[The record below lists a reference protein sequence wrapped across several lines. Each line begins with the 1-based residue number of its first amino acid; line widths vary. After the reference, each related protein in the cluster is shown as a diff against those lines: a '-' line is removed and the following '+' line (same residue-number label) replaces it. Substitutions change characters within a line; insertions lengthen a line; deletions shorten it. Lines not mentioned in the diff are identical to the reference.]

1 MRPWAIPL
9 VGAVALSLVIPATS
23 EARPR
28 FGPAAVLGV
37 MTAPLGLVLGGAHRG
52 FGSRH
57 HPHPR
62 SESARADEPSGVEP
76 ARAETAR
83 AQPVVTQPAAP
94 VQLVAGARPDP
105 TAVYWPFA
113 ADDLVEYV
121 IFPHGNDDRFWAYGY
136 GSILYGAFAAAD
148 ADNGRRNRANANAA
162 AAADRRVAV
171 IDGNADGK
179 AAEFSADPCGSGRAQ
194 ATADGVV
201 ERITQAIAPSSS
213 QRELLGEL
221 RTALTRAI
229 DRIKAA
235 CPAITPATPAQRLKA
250 IEDRIGALRDALLT
264 LYVPF
269 EKVSASLSDE
279 QLWRLQR
286 DGVPADVATT
296 GSTERRAEERHG
308 EERRGEERR
317 RETCG
322 EQAAGMAEWPMRAI
336 DRALRPTEQQR
347 AALDGLRMRLMG
359 MGQLVASSCSTYPL
373 LGATGR
379 IAAAGDRLNVM
390 LFTVVTLGPTLVEFY
405 DSLSD
410 KQKAAL
416 ARVIRQYQRSA
427 QSSD

>member
-1 MRPWAIPL
+1 MRPWAVPL
-9 VGAVALSLVIPATS
+9 VGAVALSLAIPAAS

-28 FGPAAVLGV
+28 FGPAAMLGV
-37 MTAPLGLVLGGAHRG
+37 MTAPLGLVLGGVPRG
-52 FGSRH
+52 LRSRH
-57 HPHPR
+57 HTH
-62 SESARADEPSGVEP
+62 SESARADEPRSVEP
-76 ARAETAR
+76 ARVEPAR
-83 AQPVVTQPAAP
+83 VEPVVTQPAAP

-121 IFPHGNDDRFWAYGY
+121 IFPRGNNDRFWTYGY

-148 ADNGRRNRANANAA
+148 ADNGRRNRAIAA
-162 AAADRRVAV
+162 AAANRRVAA

-179 AAEFSADPCGSGRAQ
+179 GAEFSADPCGSGRAQ

-201 ERITQAIAPSSS
+201 ERITQAIAPSPS

-221 RTALTRAI
+221 RTALMRAI

-235 CPAITPATPAQRLKA
+235 CPVITPATPAQRLKA

-264 LYVPF
+264 LHVPF
-269 EKVSASLSDE
+269 ERLSVSLSDE

-286 DGVPADVATT
+286 DGAPADVATT
-296 GSTERRAEERHG
+296 GSTERRAEERRG

-347 AALDGLRMRLMG
+347 AALDGVRMRLMG
-359 MGQLVASSCSTYPL
+359 MGQLVASSCPTYPL

-427 QSSD
+427 QSSE

>member
-1 MRPWAIPL
+1 MRPWAVPL
-9 VGAVALSLVIPATS
+9 VGAVTLSLVIPATS
-23 EARPR
+23 QARPR

-37 MTAPLGLVLGGAHRG
+37 MTAPLGLVLGGVPHG

-57 HPHPR
+57 HPR
-62 SESARADEPSGVEP
+62 SQSARADEPGSVEPVRAEPVRAEP
-76 ARAETAR
+76 ARAD
-83 AQPVVTQPAAP
+83 PVVTQPAAP

-121 IFPHGNDDRFWAYGY
+121 IFPRGNDDRFWAYGY
-136 GSILYGAFAAAD
+136 GSILYGAFVAAD
-148 ADNGRRNRANANAA
+148 ADNGRRNRAIAA
-162 AAADRRVAV
+162 AAGDRHVAA
-171 IDGNADGK
+171 IDGNAGGK

-201 ERITQAIAPSSS
+201 ERITQAIAPSAS

-235 CPAITPATPAQRLKA
+235 CPAITPATPGQRMKA

-264 LYVPF
+264 LHVPF
-269 EKVSASLSDE
+269 ERLSASLSDE

-286 DGVPADVATT
+286 DGAPADVATT
-296 GSTERRAEERHG
+296 GGTERRA

-322 EQAAGMAEWPMRAI
+322 EQAGMAEWPMRAI

-359 MGQLVASSCSTYPL
+359 MGQLVASSCPNYPL

>member
-1 MRPWAIPL
+1 
-9 VGAVALSLVIPATS
+9 
-23 EARPR
+23 
-28 FGPAAVLGV
+28 
-37 MTAPLGLVLGGAHRG
+37 MTAPLGLALGGVPRG
-52 FGSRH
+52 FSSRH
-57 HPHPR
+57 HPR
-62 SESARADEPSGVEP
+62 SESARADEPRSVELARAEPARIEP
-76 ARAETAR
+76 ARAK
-83 AQPVVTQPAAP
+83 PVVTQPAAP

-121 IFPHGNDDRFWAYGY
+121 IFPRGNDDRFWAYGY

-148 ADNGRRNRANANAA
+148 ADRARRNRATAA
-162 AAADRRVAV
+162 VAVNRRVAA

-179 AAEFSADPCGSGRAQ
+179 APEFSADPCGSGRAQ

-201 ERITQAIAPSSS
+201 ERITQAIAPNAS

-221 RTALTRAI
+221 RTALMRAI

-235 CPAITPATPAQRLKA
+235 CPVITPTTPGQRLKA

-264 LYVPF
+264 LHVPF
-269 EKVSASLSDE
+269 ERLSASLSDE

-286 DGVPADVATT
+286 DGAPADVAAT
-296 GSTERRAEERHG
+296 GSTGRRAEERGG
-308 EERRGEERR
+308 EERRSES
-317 RETCG
+317 CG

-336 DRALRPTEQQR
+336 DRALRPTEQQH

-359 MGQLVASSCSTYPL
+359 MGQLVASSCPTYPL
-373 LGATGR
+373 LGASGR
-379 IAAAGDRLNVM
+379 IAAAGDRLTVM
-390 LFTVVTLGPTLVEFY
+390 LFTVVTLGPMLVEFY

-410 KQKAAL
+410 KQRAAL

-427 QSSD
+427 QSD